1 MNDEEL
7 KKIIGETIGNNDP
20 FWNEPVYTVV
30 KKIIELPNENEIT
43 IAKLLNY
50 DPKEAFVDP
59 LTQGKISNLIKE
71 VCKKINIDLVRTG
84 NKFIGLAYNVQYKK
98 VKLDLESS
106 YLGDKE
112 LKKIV
117 EEIIGNN
124 DPFWN
129 EPVYNIVKKIIDLP
143 EGTETTVSKLLGDT
157 TNTYTKFMFEINKFV
172 TKVCEKIN
180 IKLDKSN
187 YENAVMGLPHNIPF
201 KKISIK

>member
-7 KKIIGETIGNNDP
+7 KKIIEQTIGNNDP

-50 DPKEAFVDP
+50 DPNEAFVDP
-59 LTQGKISNLIKE
+59 LIQGKITNLIKE

-98 VKLDLESS
+98 VKLDLEREFV
-106 YLGDKE
+106 GDKE

-117 EEIIGNN
+117 EDTIGNN

-129 EPVYNIVKKIIDLP
+129 EPVYNIVKKIIELP
-143 EGTETTVSKLLGDT
+143 EGTEATITNLLNNSNYTSKQLFDIHSCV
-157 TNTYTKFMFEINKFV
+157 N
-172 TKVCEKIN
+172 KVCEKLN
-180 IKLDKSN
+180 IKLDFSSN
-187 YENAVMGLPHNIPF
+187 HNKVWGLPYNLPF
-201 KKISIK
+201 KKVNYR